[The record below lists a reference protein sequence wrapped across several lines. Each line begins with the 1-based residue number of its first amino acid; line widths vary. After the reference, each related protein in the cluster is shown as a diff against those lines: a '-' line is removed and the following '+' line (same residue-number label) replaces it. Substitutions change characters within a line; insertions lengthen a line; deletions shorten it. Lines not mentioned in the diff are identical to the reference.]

1 MPMNIW
7 ILPGIYLMS
16 KVEMPMKKILLKK
29 IQLENFKC
37 YKKATINFKELT
49 VIVGENNAGKSC
61 LIEAL
66 RLVSRAAQGSKKR
79 VYTSAP
85 VEMDLPLSI
94 KGFPIDTQKL
104 RIDLGIIIYY
114 YDTEKYAKISAYFSD
129 KSKIEIYL
137 NTKHAFAVIYNDN
150 QIVKN
155 KQQAEKL
162 HLDKIGIL
170 PQIGPIRENEKML
183 SYETVLSDKDTYLS
197 SLHFR
202 NEIYLWKKD
211 FYDHFK
217 RNAEETWP
225 GLKIKSLEFNP
236 VYDEY
241 ISLMVQDNNFPAEI
255 GKMGNGLQM
264 WLQIIWF
271 LARSKDAGVIILDE
285 PDVYMHSDMQRK
297 VLELVKAQFPQV
309 IIATHS
315 LEIISRVEPDCILEI
330 NKKDKTMQYASDY
343 TSAQKIIDDIGGVQ
357 NLSLINLGR
366 QRRCL
371 FVEGKDLNYLN
382 KFNECI
388 CGKQLHIPT
397 FTFGGFN
404 NIPHIYGAANLF
416 FSETSNQIKC
426 FALADRDYRDERVIE
441 KVCSDAEKEHLI
453 LHVWNRKEIENY
465 FIEPSILYTFIPSK
479 YNVSYDDFLV
489 MIDALI
495 EEQKTAVFDSYA
507 TQYRID
513 CKFLDNGQQWDVAT
527 CNQHAREFLR
537 THWTTRENKIS
548 LIGGKNFLS
557 VLSDYFQRNYQ
568 VALSPRKIIEKFT
581 AETIPVEIKVF
592 LEQLQLNR

>member
-1 MPMNIW
+1 
-7 ILPGIYLMS
+7 
-16 KVEMPMKKILLKK
+16 MKNILLKK

-66 RLVSRAAQGSKKR
+66 RLVSRAAQGAKKR
-79 VYTSAP
+79 TYTTP
-85 VEMDLPLSI
+85 PTELDLPLII
-94 KGFPIDTQKL
+94 KGFYIDTQKL
-104 RIDLGIIIYY
+104 RIDLGIIIYRY
-114 YDTEKYAKISAYFSD
+114 NSSNYAKISAFFSD

-137 NTKHAFAVIYNDN
+137 NSEHAFAVIYDSDN
-150 QIVKN
+150 KIIKTR
-155 KQQAEKL
+155 QQAEKL
-162 HLDKIGIL
+162 TIDKIGIL
-170 PQIGPIRENEKML
+170 PQIGPIRENEKYL
-183 SYETVLSDKDTYLS
+183 TKETVASDRDTYLS

-202 NEIYLWKKD
+202 NEIYLWKD
-211 FYDHFK
+211 EFFDYFK
-217 RNAEETWP
+217 QSAEETWP
-225 GLKIKSLEFNP
+225 GLRIDSLEFIP
-236 VYDEY
+236 FRDEF
-241 ISLMVQDNNFPAEI
+241 IHLLVQDNTFSAEI

-271 LARSKDAGVIILDE
+271 LARSKDAGLIILDE

-297 VLELVKAQFPQV
+297 VLELVKSKFPQI

-315 LEIISRVEPDCILEI
+315 LEIISRVEPECILEI
-330 NKKDKTMQYASDY
+330 NKKDKTMRYASDY
-343 TSAQKIIDDIGGVQ
+343 ISAQKIIDDIGGVQ

-388 CGKQLHIPT
+388 YGKQLHIPT
-397 FTFGGFN
+397 FAFGGFN
-404 NIPHIYGAANLF
+404 NISHIYGAANLF

-441 KVCSDAEKEHLI
+441 KVYQDAEKEHLT
-453 LHVWNRKEIENY
+453 LHVWHRKEIENY
-465 FIEPSILYTFIPSK
+465 FIESKILHSFIPEK
-479 YNVSYDDFLV
+479 LNVSYDEFLA
-489 MIDALI
+489 ILDNLI
-495 EEQKTAVFDSYA
+495 EDQETSVFDSYA
-507 TQYRID
+507 NQYRID

-527 CNQHAREFLR
+527 CNQHAREFLQ
-537 THWTTRENKIS
+537 THWTTRENKIC
-548 LIGGKNFLS
+548 LIGGKNFIS

-568 VALSPRKIIEKFT
+568 VTLSARKIIERFT
-581 AETIPVEIKVF
+581 PDTIPTEIKDF
-592 LEQLQLNR
+592 LKQLQSNT

>member
-1 MPMNIW
+1 
-7 ILPGIYLMS
+7 
-16 KVEMPMKKILLKK
+16 MKNILLKK

-66 RLVSRAAQGSKKR
+66 RLVSRAAQGAKKR
-79 VYTSAP
+79 TYTTP
-85 VEMDLPLSI
+85 PTELDLPLII
-94 KGFPIDTQKL
+94 KGFYIDTQKL
-104 RIDLGIIIYY
+104 RIDLGIIIYRY
-114 YDTEKYAKISAYFSD
+114 NSSNYAKISAFFSD

-137 NTKHAFAVIYNDN
+137 NSEHAFAVIYDSDN
-150 QIVKN
+150 KIIKTR
-155 KQQAEKL
+155 QQAEKL
-162 HLDKIGIL
+162 TIDKIGIL
-170 PQIGPIRENEKML
+170 PQIGPIRENEKYL
-183 SYETVLSDKDTYLS
+183 TKETVASDRDTYLS

-202 NEIYLWKKD
+202 NEIYLWKD
-211 FYDHFK
+211 EFFDYFK
-217 RNAEETWP
+217 QSAEETWP
-225 GLKIKSLEFNP
+225 GLRIDSLEFIP
-236 VYDEY
+236 FRDEF
-241 ISLMVQDNNFPAEI
+241 IHLLVQDNAFSAEI

-271 LARSKDAGVIILDE
+271 LARSKDAGLIILDE

-297 VLELVKAQFPQV
+297 VLELVKSKFPQI

-315 LEIISRVEPDCILEI
+315 LEIISRVETECILEI
-330 NKKDKTMQYASDY
+330 NKKDKTMRYASDY
-343 TSAQKIIDDIGGVQ
+343 ISAQKIIDDIGGVQ

-388 CGKQLHIPT
+388 YGKQLHIPT

-441 KVCSDAEKEHLI
+441 KVYQDAEKEHLT
-453 LHVWNRKEIENY
+453 LHVWHRKEIENY
-465 FIEPSILYTFIPSK
+465 FIEPQILHSFIPEK
-479 YNVSYDDFLV
+479 LNVSYDEFLA
-489 MIDALI
+489 ILDDLI
-495 EEQKTAVFDSYA
+495 EDQETSVFDSYA
-507 TQYRID
+507 NQYRID

-527 CNQHAREFLR
+527 CNQHAREFLQ
-537 THWTTRENKIS
+537 THWTTRENKIC
-548 LIGGKNFLS
+548 LIGGKNFIS

-568 VALSPRKIIEKFT
+568 VTLSARKIIERFT
-581 AETIPVEIKVF
+581 PDTIPTEIKDF
-592 LEQLQLNR
+592 LKQLQSNT